1 MNQSTASSVAAAGHA
16 NSAGYAGDVDV
27 VATWE
32 ELRRNPDARMVDV
45 RTRAEWTFVGIPDL
59 AEAGKE
65 VELVEWQSFPT
76 MEENGAFIE
85 EVSARIADKSSPVY
99 LLCRSGARS
108 RSAAM
113 ALTAAGYETCFNVS
127 GGFEGPHDGKK
138 HRGTTEGWKAQD
150 LPWVQG

>member
-1 MNQSTASSVAAAGHA
+1 MGVVTA
-16 NSAGYAGDVDV
+16 
-27 VATWE
+27 WE

-45 RTRAEWTFVGIPDL
+45 RTKAEWSFVGIPDL
-59 AEAGKE
+59 AKAGKE
-65 VELVEWQSFPT
+65 VDLVEWQSFPT
-76 MEENGAFIE
+76 MEQNGAFVE

-113 ALTAAGYETCFNVS
+113 ALTAAGYETCFNVR
-127 GGFEGPHDGKK
+127 GGFEGPHDGEK
-138 HRGTTEGWKAQD
+138 HRGTTEGWKAQG